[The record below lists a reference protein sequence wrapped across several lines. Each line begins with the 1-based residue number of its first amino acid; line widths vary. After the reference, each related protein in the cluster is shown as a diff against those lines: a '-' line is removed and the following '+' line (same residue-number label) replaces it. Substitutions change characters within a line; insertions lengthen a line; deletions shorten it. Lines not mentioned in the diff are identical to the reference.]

1 MEAVVI
7 ILSFI
12 GALLGAFF
20 GTLLARTERRI
31 PVITHVKEIV
41 QGEGAQETRE
51 RRKLD
56 EWLYGAPKGG
66 GG

>member
-20 GTLLARTERRI
+20 GTLLARTERKI
-31 PVITHVKEIV
+31 PVIQQVKEVV
-41 QGEGAQETRE
+41 QGEPQETKSKRILE
-51 RRKLD
+51 
-56 EWLYGAPKGG
+56 EYLYGAPKGG